1 MAGLAVRQNL
11 PGCGCRQPA
20 GKSVWSG
27 PMSNPFQTA
36 LQHQQAGRLQQAG
49 DIYVAL
55 LRANPDQPEVLHQ
68 FALLHHQAG
77 QPAEGVRHLQH
88 AIRLAPAHA
97 PFHANLASL
106 LLAAGKP
113 AAAATAAAEARRLDP
128 AMPEAAGNLGLAL
141 AQTGRLD
148 EAEAAFRQALALRPG
163 FHDAAFN
170 LANLQRDR
178 GDHAAAAAGYRALL
192 QALPEF
198 FGAAVNLGVTLDL
211 AGDFDGAIAAYR
223 RAIAIRPELAVAHCN
238 LGLVLQK
245 QNRFADAVA
254 AFRAA
259 IARDDSL
266 LAAHMG
272 LGQCARELGDSRTAL
287 AAFRHAA
294 GLAPQGAPG
303 HDDVQ
308 AALSG
313 LLSSQI
319 PGWHFPM
326 LADAARNEAYG
337 RAIAKAVTPGMTV
350 LDIGTGSGLLSL
362 FAARAGAGRIVSC
375 EAHPLIAE
383 TAQEI
388 VAKNGYADRITVIAK
403 RSTELTTGELDPAAD
418 LPAPADLVVSE
429 VLDAGL
435 TGEGMLPTCRDAL
448 KRLMKPGAAM
458 IPARA
463 RVLAQIV
470 SLPALRA
477 VNPLRDLCGFDLS
490 PFDRFR
496 NRAAH
501 GTARLDHE
509 AHAALSDVLPVLD
522 IDFRNPP
529 DWTRPQTMPWQ
540 AAVTTAG
547 TAQAVAFWFALWL
560 DDEILLSSGPGGELR
575 HWGQAVCWL
584 PEDRAVQPGDSL
596 AFTVTLAD
604 NHFDFRLA

>member
-1 MAGLAVRQNL
+1 M
-11 PGCGCRQPA
+11 
-20 GKSVWSG
+20 
-27 PMSNPFQTA
+27 
-36 LQHQQAGRLQQAG
+36 
-49 DIYVAL
+49 
-55 LRANPDQPEVLHQ
+55 
-68 FALLHHQAG
+68 
-77 QPAEGVRHLQH
+77 RHLQH
-88 AIRLAPAHA
+88 AIRLAPTHA

-106 LLAAGKP
+106 LLAAGQP
-113 AAAATAAAEARRLDP
+113 GEAATAAAEAQRLDP

-141 AQTGRLD
+141 AQTGRFD
-148 EAEAAFRQALALRPG
+148 EAEAALHQALALRPG

-178 GDHAAAAAGYRALL
+178 GDYAAAAAGYRALL

-198 FGAAVNLGVTLDL
+198 TGAAVNLGVTLDL
-211 AGDFDGAIAAYR
+211 AGDLAGAIDAYR
-223 RAIAIRPELAVAHCN
+223 RAIASRPDLAVAHCN

-245 QNRFADAVA
+245 QNRFADAVT

-259 IARDDSL
+259 IARDDRL

-272 LGQCARELGDSRTAL
+272 LGQCARELGDSRAAL

-294 GLAPQGAPG
+294 GLVPEDA
-303 HDDVQ
+303 DVQ

-313 LLSSQI
+313 LLSGQI

-337 RAIAKAVTPGMTV
+337 RAIAKAVTAGMTV

-362 FAARAGAGRIVSC
+362 FAARAGAGHVITC

-383 TAQEI
+383 TAREI

-403 RSTELTTGELDPAAD
+403 RSTELTTGELGPAAD

-448 KRLMKPGAAM
+448 KRLVKPGAAM

-540 AAVTTAG
+540 AAVTAAG

-560 DDEILLSSGPGGELR
+560 DDDILLSSGPGGELR

-584 PEDRAVQPGDSL
+584 PEDRAVQPGDDL
-596 AFTVTLAD
+596 AFAVTLAD
-604 NHFDFRLA
+604 NHFDFRPTWGQRPA